1 MAKTKMITIGDER
14 FELCGTTSGSKKFYA
29 GAAYDEIYE
38 VYGRPSDTKVAI
50 WHDWCKWA
58 YKNDAELSIS
68 GHSCM
73 FFSIS
78 GKVAVGDKVY
88 ALYITAAHNR
98 AYEIV

>member
-1 MAKTKMITIGDER
+1 MAKTKMITIGDKH
-14 FELCGTTSGSKKFYA
+14 FELCDSTSGSKKLYS
-29 GAAYDEIYE
+29 GAAHDEIYE
-38 VYGRPSDTKVAI
+38 VYDHPSDTKVAI

-58 YKNDAELSIS
+58 YANNAELAIC
-68 GHSCM
+68 GHTCY

-88 ALYITAAHNR
+88 ALHITVAHNR